1 MILIMYGM
9 YEKKYLNIDV
19 KTHFIVH
26 CCLSTY
32 TGIFLFAYFV
42 FFFVVFIYSSNLNL
56 FTF

>member
-1 MILIMYGM
+1 MYGM